1 MTLAATKLVRGMAVP
16 GGVCSGWDGWF
27 FFFQRKLRR
36 RNPRATT
43 TANTACP
50 PHMWGSC
57 VVRARP
63 NTPQEREPS
72 QQLQS
77 GITRPRCAARVRNSR
92 PWCRTLHSLITP
104 QGRRP
109 SQRLQSGI
117 TRPRCAARVWPPRP
131 QGRTMVGPVVPVVP
145 GVSPV
150 ALLASRRP
158 PHHHC
163 CTKPRP
169 SNHLHVRPK
178 PCCSA
183 SACRVSAGG
192 AVGAPAGRSTA
203 KAPSL
208 CSGA

>member
-1 MTLAATKLVRGMAVP
+1 MAGWGFLFLSANSDVEIHGQP
-16 GGVCSGWDGWF
+16 PLLILPVSRVGVLC
-27 FFFQRKLRR
+27 R
-36 RNPRATT
+36 
-43 TANTACP
+43 ACP
-50 PHMWGSC
+50 ADHTTGKRTC
-57 VVRARP
+57 
-63 NTPQEREPS
+63 
-72 QQLQS
+72 
-77 GITRPRCAARVRNSR
+77 VRNSR

-150 ALLASRRP
+150 ALLPSRRP

-163 CTKPRP
+163 CTKPRL

-192 AVGAPAGRSTA
+192 LWVLRPAGALRNSRV
-203 KAPSL
+203 
-208 CSGA
+208 